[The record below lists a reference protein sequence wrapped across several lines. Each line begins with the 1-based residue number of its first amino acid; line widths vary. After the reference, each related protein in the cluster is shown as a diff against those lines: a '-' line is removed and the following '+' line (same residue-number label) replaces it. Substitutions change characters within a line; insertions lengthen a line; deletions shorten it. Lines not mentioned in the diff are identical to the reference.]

1 MQGYGREER
10 YSGIRS
16 SSSAERFWRGRRF
29 AVRENENDEDPAK
42 SASLLFCEPREE
54 TCSKFRELICLR
66 KIPKIVFK
74 TYFYCVFK
82 RTGRKQSNRRWGE
95 LVWMELINKK
105 APVSLQT

>member
-74 TYFYCVFK
+74 TYFTVFLK
-82 RTGRKQSNRRWGE
+82 ELAESKATEGGE
-95 LVWMELINKK
+95 
-105 APVSLQT
+105 SLCGWS